1 MRKTPNTAILLVGG
15 VATFSG
21 VSIAPYPSAVLPLVN
36 QPLFGYSAAVLG
48 AVGVNSL
55 IFCVNPGDGNNFSH
69 HLRNHSLPQGYL
81 FKETAHGTGGSLRK
95 VETSIQADD
104 YTG

>member
-21 VSIAPYPSAVLPLVN
+21 VSIAQYPSAVLSLAN
-36 QPLFGYSAAVLG
+36 QPLYGYSAAVLG
-48 AVGVNSL
+48 AVGVNRL
-55 IFCVNPGDGNNFSH
+55 IFSLNLGDGNNFAH
-69 HLRNHSLPQGYL
+69 HLRNHSLPQEYL
-81 FKETAHGTGGSLRK
+81 FKETAHGTRGSLRK
-95 VETSIQADD
+95 VEPSIQGDD

>member
-1 MRKTPNTAILLVGG
+1 MRMTPSTAILLVGG
-15 VATFSG
+15 VATLSG

-36 QPLFGYSAAVLG
+36 QPLYGYSAAVLG
-48 AVGVNSL
+48 AVGPNRL
-55 IFCVNPGDGNNFSH
+55 IFCVNPGDGNIFAH
-69 HLRNHSLPQGYL
+69 HLRNHSLPQEYP

-95 VETSIQADD
+95 VETSIQGDD